1 MSYKCGDH
9 AGRWWRYQVPR
20 TYLGVR
26 DGRQRVVDTRG
37 LGRHGQQ
44 CGDTERHPGR
54 YSVGVEP
61 ERHPGHDDQH
71 AARNVDLDQV
81 VGELALEQQ
90 VHLQA
95 RVLACD
101 GHEFVLYGQ
110 RQKRLCIFRPAI
122 MRLWDRRQRRRRRS
136 RSRSGSFID
145 EMNRKRQGDR

>member
-71 AARNVDLDQV
+71 ATRNVDLDQV

-95 RVLACD
+95 RVHTCIV
-101 GHEFVLYGQ
+101 GEGRKVL
-110 RQKRLCIFRPAI
+110 K
-122 MRLWDRRQRRRRRS
+122 
-136 RSRSGSFID
+136 
-145 EMNRKRQGDR
+145 N

>member
-71 AARNVDLDQV
+71 ATRNVDLDQV

-90 VHLQA
+90 VHLQT
-95 RVLACD
+95 RVLAWNGTRD
-101 GHEFVLYGQ
+101 GVSLSTS
-110 RQKRLCIFRPAI
+110 L
-122 MRLWDRRQRRRRRS
+122 
-136 RSRSGSFID
+136 
-145 EMNRKRQGDR
+145 